1 MKEIKRLWSAT
12 IFKMHKVL
20 TNFVLLFSN
29 VVFVHGDAKIAD
41 FICPFWLCRLI
52 LWPEKIISLSLSLRL
67 GLCMRCNQTHKG
79 KIPA

>member
-29 VVFVHGDAKIAD
+29 VVLVHGDAKIAD
-41 FICPFWLCRLI
+41 FICPFWLR
-52 LWPEKIISLSLSLRL
+52 
-67 GLCMRCNQTHKG
+67 
-79 KIPA
+79 

>member
-41 FICPFWLCRLI
+41 FICPFWLC
-52 LWPEKIISLSLSLRL
+52 
-67 GLCMRCNQTHKG
+67 
-79 KIPA
+79 